1 MSRNRKHQAAAL
13 RFGPAV
19 KALSL
24 CLFLAGSGVGYVWQ
38 KDQIYTL
45 SDRLKQCE
53 VRYDRLR
60 RENDRLSRV
69 LAELQSPAGLE
80 LRIRQI
86 DLGLVAAQPNQIV
99 HLIEAPPAREA
110 SAGSREQ
117 LYADQRIRSWLQR

>member
-53 VRYDRLR
+53 VRYERLH
-60 RENDRLSRV
+60 RENDRLSRI

-80 LRIRQI
+80 LRIKQI

-99 HLIEAPPAREA
+99 HLIESPPTREA
-110 SAGSREQ
+110 STGGREQ
-117 LYADQRIRSWLQR
+117 LYADEQARSWVRR